1 VAEAALLMEHPGDY
15 YRVLGVTR
23 DASTHEI
30 RRAYRRL
37 ARQHH
42 PDRNPQPDGPER
54 FRALVDAYA
63 VLNDP
68 SRRARYD
75 HILQPPARRDIP
87 RATRALFTRCGVLEL
102 SPREARLAA
111 TTSLTFTT
119 AGGLALVLPAGVAEG
134 DQVTIGIGDV
144 RAALTIRVNSAR
156 RGYRPNP
163 G

>member
-1 VAEAALLMEHPGDY
+1 MGHTGDY

-23 DASTHEI
+23 DASAHEI

-42 PDRNPQPDGPER
+42 PDRNPQPDSPER
-54 FRALVDAYA
+54 FRTLADAYA

-75 HILQPPARRDIP
+75 DIIEPATRRDTP
-87 RATRALFTRCGVLEL
+87 GATPGGLTRRGWLEL
-102 SPREARLAA
+102 SPREAQLAA
-111 TTSLTFTT
+111 TTSLTLTT
-119 AGGLALVLPAGVAEG
+119 FDGIAIVLPAGVTEG

-144 RAALTIRVNSAR
+144 RVVLTVHVNSMR
-156 RGYRPNP
+156 KT
-163 G
+163 